1 MDLIRE
7 LQRHFGYEQFRPGQ
21 REVVEH
27 VLEGEDTIAILPTGM
42 GKSLC
47 YQLPGY
53 LMTGTVLII
62 SPLVSLMEDQVTQ
75 MRKNGEKRV
84 IALNSFLSYSARE
97 IVMNELNHYKFI
109 FISPEMLARKNSIG
123 HLKKLTIGLVVVDEA
138 HCISQWG
145 FDFRPDYLRIGEF
158 ISTIPSTP
166 VLALTATADDKVT
179 MDITRYL
186 QMDKPAIV
194 RQSLDRKNI
203 SYSVLQLDTQSAKL
217 EWIKERVA
225 NTTGPGIIYTSS
237 RKRADQLAMELQKM
251 GVSCQSYHAGKDQD
265 DRSIIQ
271 GQFLSGEL
279 QWICATNAFGMGIH
293 INNIRQVIH
302 EHMPSTIAD
311 YIQEVGRAGR
321 DGLLSAATLLY
332 MPSDERLTEFIIQ
345 ADIPREVEVRHYTNL
360 LHQGIESADAAKFTS
375 LTETGKRV
383 IDYYVEKLT
392 VDEIVLKLKDIAEE
406 KDYQL
411 KKMLTLV
418 TSDKCIR
425 RNALSYFGE
434 SYNVKPAQ
442 CCSNCG
448 LEEIEWLF
456 SGKSGQSE
464 QSIMSWDER
473 ITKLLG

>member
-1 MDLIRE
+1 MDLIHE

-21 REVVEH
+21 RKVVEH
-27 VLEGEDTIAILPTGM
+27 VLEGRDTIAILPTGM

-53 LMTGTVLII
+53 LMTGIVIII

-84 IALNSFLSYSARE
+84 IALNSFLSYSERE
-97 IVMNELNHYKFI
+97 IVMTELNSYKFI
-109 FISPEMLARKNSIG
+109 FISPEMLARKQIIG
-123 HLKKLTIGLVVVDEA
+123 HLKKLPIGLIVVDEA

-158 ISTIPSTP
+158 VAAIPSAP
-166 VLALTATADDKVT
+166 VLALTATAHNKVT
-179 MDITRYL
+179 IDISHYL
-186 QMDKPAIV
+186 QMENPAIV

-203 SYSVLQLDTQSAKL
+203 SYSVIQLDTQFAKL
-217 EWIKERVA
+217 EWIKERIA

-237 RKRADQLAMELQKM
+237 RKRSDQIAMELQKM

-293 INNIRQVIH
+293 INHIRQVIH
-302 EHMPSTIAD
+302 EHMPSTVSD

-345 ADIPREVEVRHYTNL
+345 TDIPREEEVRHYTSL
-360 LHQGIESADAAKFTS
+360 LNQGMESTEAATFAS

-383 IDYYVEKLT
+383 IDYYIEKFT
-392 VDEIVLKLKDIAEE
+392 VDEVVLKLRDIAEE
-406 KDYQL
+406 KDVQL
-411 KKMLTLV
+411 KKMLAVITD
-418 TSDKCIR
+418 DKCIR
-425 RNALSYFGE
+425 RNTLSYFGE
-434 SYNVKPAQ
+434 SADEKPAQ

-448 LEEIEWLF
+448 LDDSEWLF
-456 SGKSGQSE
+456 SGKTGQSE
-464 QSIMSWDER
+464 QMLMSWEER